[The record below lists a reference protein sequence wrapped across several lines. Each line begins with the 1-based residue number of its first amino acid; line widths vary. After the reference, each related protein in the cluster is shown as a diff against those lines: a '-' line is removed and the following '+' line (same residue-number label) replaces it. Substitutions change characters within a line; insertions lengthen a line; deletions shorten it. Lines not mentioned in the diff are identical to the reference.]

1 MRRTAVLLVAAV
13 IWPAAA
19 GAQFDVRSAELNE
32 ASYSLMRQAILLNPS
47 AAQWEQIP
55 WQPEL
60 GPAITEARK
69 QDKPILLWMM
79 NGNPVGMT

>member
-1 MRRTAVLLVAAV
+1 MKRAVWLLVAAA
-13 IWPAAA
+13 ILPAALS
-19 GAQFDVRSAELNE
+19 AQVNVRSAELNE
-32 ASYSLMRQAILLNPS
+32 ANYAAIKKAILLNPS
-47 AAQWEQIP
+47 AAQWETIP

>member
-1 MRRTAVLLVAAV
+1 MRRTLSLLAAAAILPAAV
-13 IWPAAA
+13 S
-19 GAQFDVRSAELNE
+19 AQVNVRSAELNE
-32 ASYSLMRQAILLNPS
+32 ANYAAIKKAILLNPS
-47 AAQWEQIP
+47 AAQWETIP

-60 GPAITEARK
+60 GPAITEARN

>member
-1 MRRTAVLLVAAV
+1 MRVWLDDERPTWQDALSACEDEGARWLGVHARTAAA
-13 IWPAAA
+13 
-19 GAQFDVRSAELNE
+19 L
-32 ASYSLMRQAILLNPS
+32 YSG

-60 GPAITEARK
+60 GPAITEARN

>member
-1 MRRTAVLLVAAV
+1 MKRTACLLVATAIGLSSV
-13 IWPAAA
+13 S
-19 GAQFDVRSAELNE
+19 AQDDVRSMELKDANFS
-32 ASYSLMRQAILLNPS
+32 AIKKAILLNPS
-47 AAQWEQIP
+47 AAQWETIP

-60 GPAITEARK
+60 GPAIAEARK

>member
-1 MRRTAVLLVAAV
+1 MELTEANYSQ
-13 IWPAAA
+13 I
-19 GAQFDVRSAELNE
+19 RS
-32 ASYSLMRQAILLNPS
+32 AILLNPS
-47 AAQWEQIP
+47 AAQWETIP

-60 GPAITEARK
+60 GPAIAEARK

>member
-1 MRRTAVLLVAAV
+1 MRRTAALVVTAA

-32 ASYSLMRQAILLNPS
+32 ASYAQMRKAILFNPS
-47 AAQWEQIP
+47 AAQWETIP

-60 GPAITEARK
+60 GPAVTEARK
-69 QDKPILLWMM
+69 LDKPILLWMM

>member
-1 MRRTAVLLVAAV
+1 MKRIACLLIATVAGVSIVSAQNSV
-13 IWPAAA
+13 HKMELKVANYDQIRKTILINPGAAK
-19 GAQFDVRSAELNE
+19 
-32 ASYSLMRQAILLNPS
+32 
-47 AAQWEQIP
+47 WETIP

-60 GPAITEARK
+60 GPAINEARK

>member
-1 MRRTAVLLVAAV
+1 MKRLVYLLIASA
-13 IWPAAA
+13 IGSASAS
-19 GAQFDVRSAELNE
+19 AQVNVRSSELNE
-32 ASYSLMRQAILLNPS
+32 ATFSKIRAAILLNPS
-47 AAQWEQIP
+47 AAQWETIP

>member
-1 MRRTAVLLVAAV
+1 M
-13 IWPAAA
+13 
-19 GAQFDVRSAELNE
+19 
-32 ASYSLMRQAILLNPS
+32 MNPS
-47 AAQWEQIP
+47 AAQWEKIP